1 MSRRPRRRWTGT
13 GVLGVVLTSSS
24 SSAGEMEMF
33 ASAVSAGFHVLGV
46 VLRSAAVSAA
56 AASTFDAPP
65 PRRSP
70 SSSAPE
76 RKSDSAPRAARLAAA
91 SADRLLVPA
100 PRFVAGLGGGSSRCI
115 EGVFPIPRTRA
126 ESQLGP
132 DASPLRPA
140 VWSVEA
146 TGGVGAPGLASSF
159 EARPRPPRRGLLTPV
174 GLFVAADSIGSQ
186 SSARSSDADAA
197 LMRAR
202 NSAASLLSLNTRS
215 SSSPS

>member
-1 MSRRPRRRWTGT
+1 MSRRPRRRSTGT
-13 GVLGVVLTSSS
+13 GVLGVLGMLLTSWS
-24 SSAGEMEMF
+24 SSAGEMF
-33 ASAVSAGFHVLGV
+33 VTVVTVSAGFHVLGV

-100 PRFVAGLGGGSSRCI
+100 PRVCAGLGGGSSRCI
-115 EGVFPIPRTRA
+115 GVFPIPRTRA

-140 VWSVEA
+140 VEA
-146 TGGVGAPGLASSF
+146 SSGGVGAAGPASSF
-159 EARPRPPRRGLLTPV
+159 EARPRPPRRGL
-174 GLFVAADSIGSQ
+174 FVAAAADSIGSQ
-186 SSARSSDADAA
+186 SSARSDADAA

-215 SSSPS
+215 SSSLSS